1 MNISKQLA
9 RNIVKNL
16 KDVLKQEINFI
27 DTEGIIIAS
36 TDEERIR
43 TLHEGAK
50 IVLDTKKEV
59 FISEDGQ
66 FKGTKRGI
74 NAPVYFEQHIIG
86 IIGLTG
92 GKEVK
97 KYAEILK
104 NDRNTHKRGIS
115 ERFYFSIK
123 ERHRLTI
130 ESLLFP
136 FSHFD
141 SPHLI
146 ELDFSSPYYVVVGQL
161 PDNQELYQEQIT
173 PLLELLER
181 VFSYYS
187 QALFTV
193 HRQQIIILVNRI
205 SRALLISLLDKVQT
219 NFDKSYQLQL
229 NFGIGSLCYTEQ
241 ETPQSF
247 LHAQHACE
255 WITFHQ
261 SVNEIRF

>member
-50 IVLDTKKEV
+50 SFWIRKRS

-104 NDRNTHKRGIS
+104 K
-115 ERFYFSIK
+115 
-123 ERHRLTI
+123 
-130 ESLLFP
+130 
-136 FSHFD
+136 
-141 SPHLI
+141 
-146 ELDFSSPYYVVVGQL
+146 
-161 PDNQELYQEQIT
+161 
-173 PLLELLER
+173 
-181 VFSYYS
+181 
-187 QALFTV
+187 
-193 HRQQIIILVNRI
+193 
-205 SRALLISLLDKVQT
+205 
-219 NFDKSYQLQL
+219 
-229 NFGIGSLCYTEQ
+229 
-241 ETPQSF
+241 
-247 LHAQHACE
+247 
-255 WITFHQ
+255 
-261 SVNEIRF
+261 

>member
-104 NDRNTHKRGIS
+104 K
-115 ERFYFSIK
+115 
-123 ERHRLTI
+123 
-130 ESLLFP
+130 
-136 FSHFD
+136 
-141 SPHLI
+141 
-146 ELDFSSPYYVVVGQL
+146 
-161 PDNQELYQEQIT
+161 
-173 PLLELLER
+173 
-181 VFSYYS
+181 
-187 QALFTV
+187 
-193 HRQQIIILVNRI
+193 
-205 SRALLISLLDKVQT
+205 
-219 NFDKSYQLQL
+219 
-229 NFGIGSLCYTEQ
+229 
-241 ETPQSF
+241 
-247 LHAQHACE
+247 
-255 WITFHQ
+255 
-261 SVNEIRF
+261 